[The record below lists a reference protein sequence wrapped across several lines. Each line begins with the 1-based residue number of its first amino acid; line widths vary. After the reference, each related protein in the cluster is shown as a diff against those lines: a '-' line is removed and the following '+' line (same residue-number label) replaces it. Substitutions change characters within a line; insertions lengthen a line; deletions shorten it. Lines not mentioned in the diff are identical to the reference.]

1 LDICI
6 FYSLIISLV
15 FSLTICFFSIENLL
29 NNSKSQ
35 HGNSELINTQPE
47 HDERHTPSPI
57 DDRHERTGSVKFAD
71 QSDEG
76 KESSLQ
82 RHNTP
87 HPRELR
93 AWKNKATKKFHATD
107 GNLLHHD
114 HQHPFQPNAHV
125 HGPTDSSHPSIS
137 SNQQNKNL
145 VRDSIDYVPPE
156 ISSDDRHDS
165 DVC

>member
-1 LDICI
+1 MLSVENIFFVSYWVFSMVCFLPIINSIFLILNYHLDICI

-76 KESSLQ
+76 KEVRKTLFLI
-82 RHNTP
+82 H
-87 HPRELR
+87 
-93 AWKNKATKKFHATD
+93 KKKY
-107 GNLLHHD
+107 L
-114 HQHPFQPNAHV
+114 
-125 HGPTDSSHPSIS
+125 
-137 SNQQNKNL
+137 
-145 VRDSIDYVPPE
+145 
-156 ISSDDRHDS
+156 
-165 DVC
+165 